1 MNELL
6 RAAWILFQTHLV
18 RTFRTRRGLIAAGL
32 AALPVALALVVQQ
45 VSRHLESTEGPA
57 PVELVITIVWMIL
70 VSVIVPLVALVLAS
84 GVIAEEIEDRTITYL
99 FTRPIPRPA
108 ILLGRWLAAALPILV
123 LAGLS
128 AEAVVR
134 LLGEIGEPGQAPW
147 LPEGFHWRLLVTAL
161 MGGLVYSAVF
171 AGAGALFKRPMLV
184 GLAYT
189 FVYEGFLGN
198 LPGANQKATV
208 IFYLRSFLFSNHP
221 GLLGDM
227 DEVVFSTPL
236 VEPAAAVRSLVLILV
251 VVLALGAWRFSK
263 REYVLAA

>member
-1 MNELL
+1 MKELA
-6 RAAWILFQTHLV
+6 RASWILFQTHLV

-32 AALPVALALVVQQ
+32 AALPVVLALIVQQ
-45 VSRHLESTEGPA
+45 VSRHLEATKGPA
-57 PVELVITIVWMIL
+57 PVEPVILIVWGML
-70 VSVIVPLVALVLAS
+70 VQVIVPLVALVLAS

-99 FTRPIPRPA
+99 FTRPIPRAA

-134 LLGEIGEPGQAPW
+134 LLAEVGEPGEAPW

-161 MGGLVYSAVF
+161 MGGAVYSAVF
-171 AGAGALFKRPMLV
+171 AAAGALFKRPMLV

-208 IFYLRSFLFSNHP
+208 IFYLRSFLFSGHP
-221 GLLGDM
+221 GMLGEV
-227 DEVVFSTPL
+227 DEVIFSTPL
-236 VEPAAAVRSLVLILV
+236 VEPAAAVRALFLILAG
-251 VVLALGAWRFSK
+251 VLALGAWRFSK